1 MFYRISLITNTCIT
15 VFFAI
20 IFILSF
26 FSNKIST
33 PEEIIGI
40 SICLLIFLI
49 LLWFNSICFKVN
61 RSNKDN
67 NLVSP
72 ALKRTGNVLFVFNLI
87 AAIFILICILAA
99 LLALL
104 TTGNP
109 ESGKIMWPFYAGFIF
124 LFFLTGASAI
134 INGIYF
140 KKAVKSNNL
149 LVNNFINDI
158 GQQE

>member
-15 VFFAI
+15 VLFAI

-26 FSNKIST
+26 FSNKINT

-61 RSNKDN
+61 RSNNDN
-67 NLVSP
+67 NLISP
-72 ALKRTGNVLFVFNLI
+72 ALKKTGNVLFVFNLI
-87 AAIFILICILAA
+87 AAILILVCLLVAVAA
-99 LLALL
+99 LIALE
-104 TTGNP
+104 NP
-109 ESGKIMWPFYAGFIF
+109 ESVRIVWPLYISFIVLYF
-124 LFFLTGASAI
+124 ISGVTAI
-134 INGIYF
+134 INGIFF
-140 KKAVKSNNL
+140 KKALKSNKL
-149 LVNNFINDI
+149 LVNDFINDI

>member
-1 MFYRISLITNTCIT
+1 MFYRISLIINTIISILFII
-15 VFFAI
+15 VFI
-20 IFILSF
+20 
-26 FSNKIST
+26 IST
-33 PEEIIGI
+33 AVNKKINVEAIIGI
-40 SICLLIFLI
+40 TFCMLIFLV

-109 ESGKIMWPFYAGFIF
+109 ESGKTMWPFYLGFIF
-124 LFFLTGASAI
+124 LFFLTGATAI
-134 INGIYF
+134 INGIFF
-140 KKAVKSNNL
+140 KKAVKINNL
-149 LVNNFINDI
+149 LVNDFINDI

>member
-15 VFFAI
+15 VLFTI

-26 FSNKIST
+26 FGNKKST

-40 SICLLIFLI
+40 SVCLLIFLI
-49 LLWFNSICFKVN
+49 LLWFNSICFKVS

-67 NLVSP
+67 NLISP
-72 ALKRTGNVLFVFNLI
+72 ALKKTGEVLFVFNLI
-87 AAIFILICILAA
+87 AAIFILVCILAA
-99 LLALL
+99 VAALITAVNL
-104 TTGNP
+104 
-109 ESGKIMWPFYAGFIF
+109 ESAQIMWPLYISFIVLF
-124 LFFLTGASAI
+124 LISGVTAI
-134 INGIYF
+134 INGIFF

>member
-1 MFYRISLITNTCIT
+1 MFYRISLIINTIISILFII
-15 VFFAI
+15 VFI
-20 IFILSF
+20 
-26 FSNKIST
+26 IST
-33 PEEIIGI
+33 AVNKKINVEAIIGI
-40 SICLLIFLI
+40 TFCMLIFLV

-109 ESGKIMWPFYAGFIF
+109 ESGKTMWPFYLGFIF
-124 LFFLTGASAI
+124 LFF
-134 INGIYF
+134 
-140 KKAVKSNNL
+140 
-149 LVNNFINDI
+149 
-158 GQQE
+158 